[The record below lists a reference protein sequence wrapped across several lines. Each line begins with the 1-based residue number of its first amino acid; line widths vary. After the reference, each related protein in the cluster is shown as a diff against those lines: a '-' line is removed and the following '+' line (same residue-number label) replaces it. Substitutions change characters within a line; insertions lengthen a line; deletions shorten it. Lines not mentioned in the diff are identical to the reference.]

1 MGRKMEIT
9 ALFTLVSSGLV
20 LKRLGIF
27 IFEGVS
33 LPMIMKV
40 F

>member
-9 ALFTLVSSGLV
+9 ALFTLMSSGLV
-20 LKRLGIF
+20 LKRLGVF
-27 IFEGVS
+27 IFEGVPLS
-33 LPMIMKV
+33 MIMKV

>member
-9 ALFTLVSSGLV
+9 ASFTLMSSGLV
-20 LKRLGIF
+20 LKRLGGF
-27 IFEGVS
+27 IFEGAS
-33 LPMIMKV
+33 LSMITEV